1 MAALLLQFVKNEK
14 QTSFDEPS
22 CLGLSDA
29 TDNYVT
35 SQHVFSLQK
44 LSFLVLWSAL
54 QASVAS
60 QISEH
65 CNTDNYLENV
75 EIAKLPVNWH
85 TRMQPLLK

>member
-44 LSFLVLWSAL
+44 LSFLVL
-54 QASVAS
+54 
-60 QISEH
+60 
-65 CNTDNYLENV
+65 
-75 EIAKLPVNWH
+75 
-85 TRMQPLLK
+85 